1 MDLIKI
7 MQKEVVNSELPT
19 KKELVKKGKEFSW
32 RLADSGEYNL
42 QEVYANALRLKESIN
57 TVEAELKNLL
67 PQEDFEGFGL
77 KCSYRQGGNTINYKD
92 DPIYQVMLEDLE
104 QRKELLKLA
113 LKSKDPIFD
122 AYGNEVPKVSTTPR
136 KSSLAM
142 SF

>member
-1 MDLIKI
+1 MDLIKL
-7 MQKEVVNSELPT
+7 MQKEVVSSELPT
-19 KKELVKKGKEFSW
+19 KKELIKKGKEFAW

-57 TVEAELKNLL
+57 AVEAELKKIL
-67 PQEDFEGFGL
+67 PQEDFEAFGL
-77 KCSYRQGGNTINYKD
+77 KCSYRSGGDTINYKD
-92 DPIYQVMLEDLE
+92 DPIYQELIKDVE
-104 QRKELLKLA
+104 QRKELLRTA
-113 LKSKDPIFD
+113 LKAKDPIFD

>member
-1 MDLIKI
+1 MDLIKL
-7 MQKEVVNSELPT
+7 MQKEAVSSELPT
-19 KKELVKKGKEFSW
+19 KKELVRKGKEFAW
-32 RLADSGEYNL
+32 RLTDSGEYNL

-57 TVEAELKNLL
+57 TVEAELKKIL
-67 PQEDFEGFGL
+67 PQEDFEAFGV
-77 KCSYRQGGNTINYKD
+77 KCSYRQGGNTINYKG

-122 AYGNEVPKVSTTPR
+122 AYGNEVPKVSTSPR

>member
-1 MDLIKI
+1 MDLIKL
-7 MQKEVVNSELPT
+7 MQKEVVSSELPT
-19 KKELVKKGKEFSW
+19 KKELVRKGKEFAW
-32 RLADSGEYNL
+32 RLADSGEYNI

-57 TVEAELKNLL
+57 AVEAELKTIL
-67 PQEDFEGFGL
+67 PQEDFEAFGL
-77 KCSYRQGGNTINYKD
+77 KCSYRSGGDTINYKD
-92 DPIYQVMLEDLE
+92 DPIYQVLLDDLK
-104 QRKELLKLA
+104 QREGLLKLA

>member
-1 MDLIKI
+1 MDLIKL
-7 MQKEVVNSELPT
+7 MQKEVVSSEMPT
-19 KKELVKKGKEFSW
+19 KRELVKKGKEFAW

-42 QEVYANALRLKESIN
+42 HEVYANSLRLKESIN
-57 TVEAELKNLL
+57 AVESELKKIL
-67 PQEDFEGFGL
+67 PQEDFEAFGV
-77 KCSYRQGGNTINYKD
+77 KCSYRSGGDTINYKD
-92 DPIYQVMLEDLE
+92 DPIYQVLLEDLE